1 MRACVSV
8 CAGVPVVCKYLHV
21 HVRGV
26 HVWLR
31 VLCVSVQY
39 LHAYVLVH
47 LRVPDCAYVCRRVY
61 VNQCMCFARTHDAC
75 ERVCGWVGVRTCVC
89 VCMCVCVCVCGVY
102 VCVCVCVCALP
113 HSFRSKQASQPS
125 IPSFKS
131 NKIIIVKVGRRQ
143 VGCDKCD
150 MALCSG

>member
-89 VCMCVCVCVCGVY
+89 VCMCVCVY
-102 VCVCVCVCALP
+102 VCVCACALAWVFFMLP
-113 HSFRSKQASQPS
+113 VPGTSLKFH
-125 IPSFKS
+125 
-131 NKIIIVKVGRRQ
+131 NENMIIV
-143 VGCDKCD
+143 
-150 MALCSG
+150 S